1 MTITNMRD
9 YIGSV
14 RIALQSVIVKS
25 NIVTVSAVLDENRKK
40 CGDLKVSISYYDVPI
55 DKPG

>member
-1 MTITNMRD
+1 MRD